1 VTAAPGE
8 GVEAVGDV
16 LGDRRR
22 KALALAGRGIP
33 PWGVDFHPEMTCEL
47 AHRAAPAEPGVPGAQ
62 TTVAGR
68 LLRIRRAGGIAFADC
83 YDESGRLQLLVTR
96 QVPSALDLLADL
108 DLGDIVGAA
117 GRLTRTRAGEPS
129 LEVAELT
136 LLAKAL
142 RPPAAKHRGVVDPE
156 LRYRRR
162 YLDLLSDPDQRQ
174 LFRQRSAIVSA
185 LRQVLQERGYLE
197 VETPV
202 LQEIPGGGDARPFVA
217 HHNALDTDFY
227 LRIALELYLKR
238 LLVGGFQRVFEIGRT
253 FRNEGVSPRHNPE
266 FTLLEAYEAYGDLRT
281 MMDLCQAMVEA
292 ACRAAAA
299 LGATPSPALS
309 QPFPVRTMASLVRE
323 VTGFDAIASWD
334 DVSEMERR
342 ARELGAQL
350 PAGAGPGRILFEIYD
365 QVVERGL
372 DSPIF
377 VTGHPVEV
385 SPLARREDDP
395 RFAKRFELVV
405 AGRELANAFS
415 ELNDPIEQRER
426 LEDQARRRRGGDPEA
441 QPFDQDF
448 VEALEHGMPPAG
460 GIGLGVDRLVML
472 ITGAPSIRDVLLF
485 PTLRPREG

>member
-1 VTAAPGE
+1 MNRGPGE
-8 GVEAVGDV
+8 GVEHGGDV

-22 KALALAGRGIP
+22 KALALAKMGTP
-33 PWGVDFHPEMTCEL
+33 PWGVDFHPQMTCER
-47 AHRAAPAEPGVPGAQ
+47 AHEAAPEAPGAVG
-62 TTVAGR
+62 TTTSVAGR
-68 LLRIRRAGGIAFADC
+68 LLRIRRSGGIGFADC

-96 QVPSALDLLADL
+96 RTPGALNLLAEL

-117 GRLTRTRAGEPS
+117 GHLTRTKAGEPS
-129 LEVAELT
+129 LEVEELT

-162 YLDLLSDPDQRQ
+162 YLDLLSDPERRQR
-174 LFRQRSAIVSA
+174 FRQRSAIVSS
-185 LRQVLQERGYLE
+185 LRQLLEARGYLE

-266 FTLLEAYEAYGDLRT
+266 FTLLEAYEAYGDLGS
-281 MMDLCQAMVEA
+281 MMDLCQAMVA
-292 ACRAAAA
+292 GACRAAEA

-309 QPFPVRTMASLVRE
+309 QPYQVRTMASLVKE
-323 VTGFDAIASWD
+323 LAGFDAVAAWD
-334 DVSEMERR
+334 DAAEMARQ
-342 ARELGAQL
+342 ARELGAVL
-350 PAGAGPGRILFEIYD
+350 PAGAGPGRILFEVYD
-365 QVVERGL
+365 QLVERRL
-372 DSPIF
+372 DSPVF

-385 SPLARREDDP
+385 SPLARREEDP

-426 LEDQARRRRGGDPEA
+426 LEEQARRRRAGDPEA